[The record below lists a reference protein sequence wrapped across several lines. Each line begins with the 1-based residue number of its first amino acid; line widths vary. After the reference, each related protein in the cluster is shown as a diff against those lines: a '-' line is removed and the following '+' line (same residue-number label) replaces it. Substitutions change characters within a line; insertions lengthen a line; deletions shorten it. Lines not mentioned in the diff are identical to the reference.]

1 MEKLEKERLAKE
13 LAKKR
18 KQLGISKRDFAQRMG
33 VDEKTIYNWEHNGN
47 IPETKLKQIESFIN
61 GEADINDDNEV
72 AAKTVA
78 QTMQGCPYYDVDFLG
93 GFDLMANNQTNI
105 PDGYISI
112 PAYNTPGLIWCNITG
127 HSMEP
132 MINHGDIIA
141 LKELED
147 WHTYMPKG
155 EVYGIVTTNGLRT
168 VKIVRKGS
176 DENHVRLV
184 PVNISEYDEEEI
196 PLTVIMRVFRIVGN
210 LKRF

>member
-1 MEKLEKERLAKE
+1 MEKLEKERFAKE

-18 KQLGISKRDFAQRMG
+18 KELGVSKRELARRMS

-47 IPETKLKQIESFIN
+47 IPESKLQSVRNFIEEKAVI
-61 GEADINDDNEV
+61 
-72 AAKTVA
+72 KTSD
-78 QTMQGCPYYDVDFLG
+78 TQGCPYYDVDFMG
-93 GFDLMANNQTNI
+93 GFNVMVNNQTNT
-105 PDGYISI
+105 PDGYINI
-112 PAYNTPGLIWCNITG
+112 PAYNSPGLMWCNITG

-141 LKELED
+141 LRELAD
-147 WHTYMPKG
+147 WHTYLPKG

-176 DENHVRLV
+176 DSQHLRLV
-184 PVNISEYDEEEI
+184 PVNTSEYDEEEI
-196 PLTVIMRVFRIVGN
+196 PVTAIIRVFQIVGN